1 MSKEKRLSDC
11 CKSPLKKTN
20 GDELID
26 FDSNLSKQKVGE
38 TYWYVCMKCKNPC
51 DIYSGKPKEYNINP
65 NCPVHNFSG
74 MITATTDKPI
84 ETQTPLPENNSITLE
99 CICEKKSN
107 PTPKLS
113 PKLKE
118 LE

>member
-51 DIYSGKPKEYNINP
+51 DIYSGEP
-65 NCPVHNFSG
+65 
-74 MITATTDKPI
+74 KPI
-84 ETQTPLPENNSITLE
+84 KITCLSLDCPERKSVCCGAGSIATKRKDYMFACTNCGTEFIGGE
-99 CICEKKSN
+99 CKMKFILTSQ
-107 PTPKLS
+107 
-113 PKLKE
+113 
-118 LE
+118 